1 MSDPRRPDENTPPQ
15 GVAHALI
22 GRVDK
27 QDRSLSEPTPTGA
40 PNECVGPGTG
50 QVERTKQ
57 VGDGDYLSS
66 CPVDGHGR
74 GRGDQNPSLHVTWD
88 GDKVLLHCAGGCHP
102 QDVLIAMGMD
112 WPDLW
117 DEPVTNH
124 RGQLAASWTYTQRDG
139 TPYFVVERW
148 QGPQGKFFRQRLPEA
163 TTAGLG
169 SGFKPCL
176 LNMPKVFDAIHHGE
190 EVWVVEGEKCVSAA
204 ERLGLVATTAPMG
217 INGWKDYYAKWFT
230 EGEGAKCVNVV
241 VDNDEAGHRYGAAV
255 AVCLRGVGIKVKTWR
270 VATTGEKDDLYD
282 HVLAG
287 LGVADLV
294 PIRLNRLRPEGLTLR
309 QLMTNKYPAIKWA
322 IDGILPAGLAL
333 LGGPPKSSKS
343 MIALEMSLGIA
354 HGQSALSRLRCNLGS
369 VLYLS
374 LDNDAARRLQSR
386 VRYLMPM
393 GLDIET
399 PIEFHTEW
407 PTGDAAIQGCQEW
420 LDDEREEG
428 RNPLLVVV
436 DTLGKAEPNFE
447 GNGFENSYLGVHRHP
462 VEVVEVRHRQRRGR
476 AGGAPRPQERRRGLA
491 EPLHRV
497 AGDHRDRADADDV
510 GVETRRGDGVPA
522 DRGPGHRDR

>member
-1 MSDPRRPDENTPPQ
+1 MS
-15 GVAHALI
+15 ALD
-22 GRVDK
+22 RVLD
-27 QDRSLSEPTPTGA
+27 
-40 PNECVGPGTG
+40 

-57 VGDGDYLSS
+57 VGNGDYLSS

-88 GDKVLLHCAGGCHP
+88 GEKVLLHCAGGCHP

-354 HGQSALSRLRCNLGS
+354 HGQAALSRLRCNLGS

-447 GNGFENSYLGVHRHP
+447 GNGFENSYLASTATLSRWSKFATDNDVAVLAVHHDRKSGDEDWLNRFTGSRGITATAQTLMMLESKRGEETGFLRIAGRDIETDDLELRRSGWSWIAMDEPTTGLH
-462 VEVVEVRHRQRRGR
+462 VVH
-476 AGGAPRPQERRRGLA
+476 
-491 EPLHRV
+491 
-497 AGDHRDRADADDV
+497 
-510 GVETRRGDGVPA
+510 
-522 DRGPGHRDR
+522 

>member
-1 MSDPRRPDENTPPQ
+1 MS
-15 GVAHALI
+15 ALD
-22 GRVDK
+22 RVLD
-27 QDRSLSEPTPTGA
+27 
-40 PNECVGPGTG
+40 

-57 VGDGDYLSS
+57 VGDGDYLAS
-66 CPVDGHGR
+66 CPVAGHGR
-74 GRGDQNPSLHVTWD
+74 GRGDHNPSLHVTWD

-102 QDVLIAMGMD
+102 QDVLVAMGMD

-117 DEPVTNH
+117 DEPVTNQ

-148 QGPQGKFFRQRLPEA
+148 QGPRGKFFRQRLPES

-176 LNMPKVFDAIHHGE
+176 FNMPQVFDAIHHGE
-190 EVWVVEGEKCVSAA
+190 EVWIVEGEKCVAA
-204 ERLGLVATTAPMG
+204 ATKLGLVATTAPMG
-217 INGWKDYYAKWFT
+217 INGWKDYYAGWFT
-230 EGEGAKCVNVV
+230 EGQGAKCVNVI

-255 AVCLRGVGIKVKTWR
+255 AVCLRGVGVKVKTWR
-270 VATTGEKDDLYD
+270 VAVTGEKDDLYD

-287 LGVADLV
+287 YGVADLV

-354 HGQSALSRLRCNLGS
+354 HGQPALQRLRCNYGS

-447 GNGFENSYLGVHRHP
+447 GNGFENSYLASTATLSRWSKFATDNDVAVLAVHHDRKSGD
-462 VEVVEVRHRQRRGR
+462 EDWLNRFTGSRGITATAQTLMMLESKR
-476 AGGAPRPQERRRGLA
+476 GEDTGFLRIAGRDIETDDL
-491 EPLHRV
+491 ELHRSGWSWV
-497 AGDHRDRADADDV
+497 AMDEPTTGLHV
-510 GVETRRGDGVPA
+510 V
-522 DRGPGHRDR
+522 H